1 MNHRHRGEQENDLV
15 EDDDEDWRADEPGGK
30 CRMEREMGL
39 NMV

>member
-15 EDDDEDWRADEPGGK
+15 FDDEDWRRETPGEK